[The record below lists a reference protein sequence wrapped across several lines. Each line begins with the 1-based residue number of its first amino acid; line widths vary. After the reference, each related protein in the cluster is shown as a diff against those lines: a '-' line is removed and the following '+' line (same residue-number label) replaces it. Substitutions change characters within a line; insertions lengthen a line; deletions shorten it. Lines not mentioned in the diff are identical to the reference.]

1 MTAITDTFEPAL
13 AHDDRRHLAAAHFL
27 VEEAALLDA
36 RRWHEW
42 LALLTDDIR
51 YVMPVQVTTSL
62 GAEPRERGKMAHFDE
77 DHYSLTKRVERLTTE
92 HAWTED
98 PPSRTRHLVTNIR
111 TFATDSHDTLR
122 VESAL
127 LLFRS
132 RGDTRAPEIL
142 CAGRVD
148 RLRASDG
155 GYRLAGRRIDVDEAV
170 LRTQNLAIFL

>member
-1 MTAITDTFEPAL
+1 MTAATDTFEPAL
-13 AHDDRRHLAAAHFL
+13 AHDDRRHLAASHFL

-51 YVMPVQVTTSL
+51 YVMPVQVTTSIQR
-62 GAEPRERGKMAHFDE
+62 EPRSRGEMAHFDE
-77 DHYSLTKRVERLTTE
+77 DHYSLAKRVERLTTE

-98 PPSRTRHLVTNIR
+98 PPSRTRHLVTNVR
-111 TFATDSHDTLR
+111 TFATGLEDTLR

-132 RGDTRAPEIL
+132 RGDTRPPEIV

-148 RLRASDG
+148 CLRAGEG
-155 GYRLAGRRIDVDEAV
+155 GYRLAERRIDVDEAV

>member
-1 MTAITDTFEPAL
+1 VTTDTDTFEPAL
-13 AHDDRRHLAAAHFL
+13 AHTDPRHMGAAHFL

-36 RRWHEW
+36 RRWHAW
-42 LALLTDDIR
+42 LALLTADVR
-51 YVMPVQVTTSL
+51 YTMPVRVTTSRA
-62 GAEPRERGKMAHFDE
+62 AELRRCGEMSHFDE
-77 DHYSLTKRVERLTTE
+77 DHYSLSKRVERLTTE
-92 HAWTED
+92 YAWTED

-111 TFATDSHDTLR
+111 TFGTDSDDTLR

-132 RGDTRAPEIL
+132 RGDTRPPEIV

-148 RLRASDG
+148 RLRATDG
-155 GYRLAGRRIDVDEAV
+155 GYRLAERRIDVDEAV